1 MKKYLKVSL
10 ILIAILTVYSIIV
23 FAIANKDNNKIDEGN
38 NTIDKENSDK
48 QDGNEN
54 DDNNDDD
61 SSDGS
66 NDKEPVEADYNVI
79 ISPNTIISYSR
90 GKWIENKNFNYT
102 NKLFDIYIN
111 MEAKG
116 KKYLTYN
123 NEWHIYDENKSFLQY
138 SGDIFAINTTKE
150 YQLRN
155 VVSEDLNANDKN
167 IIIALLTSESITHNY
182 DDMLKHKF
190 IYDINRDGTKDSIY
204 FISNA
209 FTENEEQYNK
219 AFSMGFVKFA
229 NSTDVFY
236 EDIRN
241 TDGIYTICNPYLQNI
256 IELNN
261 NLYFITGCSY
271 FNNNG
276 TEHHIYSTTGTTIK
290 EELKTSINE

>member
-23 FAIANKDNNKIDEGN
+23 FAIAN
-38 NTIDKENSDK
+38 
-48 QDGNEN
+48 NEN
-54 DDNNDDD
+54 DQKDNENNIVDKNNNDKQNNDNNENKDDD
-61 SSDGS
+61 SSDS
-66 NDKEPVEADYNVI
+66 DDNKEEVKADYNI
-79 ISPNTIISYSR
+79 IMSPNTLVSYTN
-90 GKWIENKNFNYT
+90 GVWKENKDYKYT
-102 NKLFDIYIN
+102 NQLFDVYVN

-116 KKYLTYN
+116 KMFLTYN
-123 NEWHIYDENKSFLQY
+123 NEWHIYDENRDFLEY

-167 IIIALLTSESITHNY
+167 IITALLTSESITHNY
-182 DDMLKHKF
+182 DDMLKYKF
-190 IYDINRDGTKDSIY
+190 TYDINSDGTKDDIY
-204 FISNA
+204 FVSNA
-209 FTENEEQYNK
+209 FTENEDQYNK

-229 NSTDVFY
+229 NSTEIFY

-261 NLYFITGCSY
+261 SLYFITGCTY

-276 TEHHIYSTTGTTIK
+276 TEHYIYSTTGTTIK
-290 EELKTSINE
+290 EELKTSINK